1 MISLIKQTIQRRS
14 QTRSLLN
21 TDLGIAGKGCAA
33 GTAWGPWGCGDAVLG
48 RARTRHPGTA
58 SPFLP
63 FPCLST
69 AGPALPRPFLPLPAG
84 RCFSCQQ
91 SGLDDHPSEGRGSSR
106 QRGRKSCW
114 QSEARG
120 AQGGRRGFGRAG
132 LPLLRTLAQ
141 VKQRAELTGSSYP
154 RLLPAHPINHSPN
167 EFVFTDEMFLAAET
181 SRRLY
186 LPLIVSSRS
195 DNLYQEMVL
204 NFQFRSRWGSRLGT
218 CRYSFGSDDCNDLG
232 DFFSVFPVLH
242 ASSPPRFGEQ
252 QPRDAGSCFGHRRCS
267 ASLASRAQTCFP
279 IKQGGSCWGWLRGH
293 LNY

>member
-1 MISLIKQTIQRRS
+1 M
-14 QTRSLLN
+14 RSLLN
-21 TDLGIAGKGCAA
+21 TDLGIARKGCAS
-33 GTAWGPWGCGDAVLG
+33 GTARGPWGCGDAVLG

-58 SPFLP
+58 NPFLP
-63 FPCLST
+63 FPRLST

-91 SGLDDHPSEGRGSSR
+91 SGLDVPPSSSEGRGSSL

-114 QSEARG
+114 QSKARG
-120 AQGGRRGFGRAG
+120 AQGSRRGFGRAG

-154 RLLPAHPINHSPN
+154 RLLPAHPINHTPN

-232 DFFSVFPVLH
+232 DIFSLCSQFYTHLH
-242 ASSPPRFGEQ
+242 LPGSESSSPAMLEAASVTVGARH
-252 QPRDAGSCFGHRRCS
+252 RWRAGHKPAFP
-267 ASLASRAQTCFP
+267 LSREGAAG
-279 IKQGGSCWGWLRGH
+279 GGSEGT
-293 LNY
+293 